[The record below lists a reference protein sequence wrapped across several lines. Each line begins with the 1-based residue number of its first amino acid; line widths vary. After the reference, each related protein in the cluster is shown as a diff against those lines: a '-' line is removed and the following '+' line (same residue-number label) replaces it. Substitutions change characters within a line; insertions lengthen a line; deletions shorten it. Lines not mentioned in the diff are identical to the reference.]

1 MSPLAS
7 CAEAFAA
14 DLALARGLSPKTV
27 EAYGRDVRA
36 FLEFLAARGK
46 TTPGAL
52 ARADVA
58 DHVGALRAA
67 GRKASTRARA
77 FVAVRE
83 FLAFLASTRAT
94 ARDLSEGLESPK
106 KNLVLPRVLD
116 EATTL
121 KILQSADGVDP
132 RSLRD
137 RAMLEFLYGCG
148 LRVSELCGLELQD
161 VVADAGVVRC
171 RGKGSKE
178 RIVPIGVP
186 AASALARYLAS
197 ARESFTRGNAAERRI
212 FLTRLGRPFTRM
224 GVFKMLR
231 ERAAAAGVDAK
242 AVSPHV
248 LRHCFATDLLAHG
261 ADVRA
266 IQEMLGHASIAT
278 TQVYTHVDRARLGT
292 VHRTYHPRADFP
304 PEEAADDATPEK
316 QGKK

>member
-1 MSPLAS
+1 MTTLAS

-14 DLALARGLSPKTV
+14 DLALARGLATKTV

-46 TTPGAL
+46 TTPEAL
-52 ARADVA
+52 VRADVA
-58 DHVGALRAA
+58 DHVGALRRA

-83 FLAFLASTRAT
+83 FLAFLASTHAT
-94 ARDLSEGLESPK
+94 AHDLSEGLEAPK

-116 EATTL
+116 ESTTL
-121 KILQSADGVDP
+121 KILQSADGVAP
-132 RSLRD
+132 RDLRD

-161 VVADAGVVRC
+161 VIADAGVVRC

-178 RIVPIGVP
+178 RIVPIGLP
-186 AASALARYLAS
+186 AAKALARYLES

-261 ADVRA
+261 ADIRA

-278 TQVYTHVDRARLGT
+278 TQIYTHVDRARLDS

-304 PEEAADDATPEK
+304 PEGPVGGPTPEK
-316 QGKK
+316 

>member
-1 MSPLAS
+1 MSSLAS

-46 TTPGAL
+46 TTPDAL
-52 ARADVA
+52 VRADVA
-58 DHVGALRAA
+58 DHVGALRAK

-83 FLAFLASTRAT
+83 FLAFLASTHAT
-94 ARDLSEGLESPK
+94 AHDLSEGLEAPK

-116 EATTL
+116 EETTL
-121 KILQSADGVDP
+121 KILQSADGVAP
-132 RSLRD
+132 RDLRD

-161 VVADAGVVRC
+161 VIADAGVVRC

-178 RIVPIGVP
+178 RIVPIGLP
-186 AASALARYLAS
+186 AAKALARYLES
-197 ARESFTRGNAAERRI
+197 ARDSFARGNAAERRI

-261 ADVRA
+261 ADIRA

-292 VHRTYHPRADFP
+292 VHRTYHPRAEFP
-304 PEEAADDATPEK
+304 PEGAAGGADPEK
-316 QGKK
+316 

>member
-1 MSPLAS
+1 MTPLEG

-36 FLEFLAARGK
+36 FLVFLKARGK
-46 TTPGAL
+46 TAPDAL
-52 ARADVA
+52 VRADVA

-77 FVAVRE
+77 FVSVR
-83 FLAFLASTRAT
+83 AFLAYLASTHAT

-106 KNLVLPRVLD
+106 KNVVLPRVLD
-116 EATTL
+116 EGTTL
-121 KILQSADGVDP
+121 KIVQAAGGATP
-132 RSLRD
+132 RDLRD

-161 VVADAGVVRC
+161 VIADAGVVRC

-178 RIVPIGVP
+178 RIVPIGLP
-186 AASALARYLAS
+186 AATALARYVAS
-197 ARESFTRGNAAERRI
+197 ARDVFARGNAAERRI

-261 ADVRA
+261 ADIRA

-278 TQVYTHVDRARLGT
+278 TQIYTHVDRARLGA

-304 PEEAADDATPEK
+304 PDEVTRGANPEK
-316 QGKK
+316 

>member
-1 MSPLAS
+1 MTSLAS

-36 FLEFLAARGK
+36 FLDFLAARGK
-46 TTPGAL
+46 MTPGAL
-52 ARADVA
+52 VRADVA
-58 DHVGALRAA
+58 DHVGALRAK

-83 FLAFLASTRAT
+83 FLAFLASTHAT
-94 ARDLSEGLESPK
+94 AHDLSEGLEAPK

-121 KILQSADGVDP
+121 KILQAADGVAP
-132 RSLRD
+132 RDLRD

-161 VVADAGVVRC
+161 VIADAGVVRC

-178 RIVPIGVP
+178 RIVPIGLP
-186 AASALARYLAS
+186 AAKALARYLES
-197 ARESFTRGNAAERRI
+197 ARESFARGNAAERRI

-261 ADVRA
+261 ADIRA

-278 TQVYTHVDRARLGT
+278 TQIYTHVDRARLDS

-304 PEEAADDATPEK
+304 PEGPVGGPTPEK
-316 QGKK
+316 

>member
-1 MSPLAS
+1 MTALES

-14 DLALARGLSPKTV
+14 DLALARGLATKTV

-46 TTPGAL
+46 TTPEAL
-52 ARADVA
+52 VRADVA

-83 FLAFLASTRAT
+83 FLAFLASTHAT
-94 ARDLSEGLESPK
+94 AHDLSEGLEAPK

-116 EATTL
+116 ESTTL
-121 KILQSADGVDP
+121 KILQSADGVAP
-132 RSLRD
+132 RDLRD

-161 VVADAGVVRC
+161 VIADAGVVRC

-178 RIVPIGVP
+178 RIVPIGLP
-186 AASALARYLAS
+186 AAKALARYLES

-261 ADVRA
+261 ADIRA

-278 TQVYTHVDRARLGT
+278 TQIYTHVDRARLDS

-304 PEEAADDATPEK
+304 PEGPVGGPAPEK
-316 QGKK
+316 

>member
-1 MSPLAS
+1 MTTLAS

-14 DLALARGLSPKTV
+14 DLALARGLATKTV

-46 TTPGAL
+46 TTPEAL
-52 ARADVA
+52 VRADVA

-83 FLAFLASTRAT
+83 FLAFLASTHAT
-94 ARDLSEGLESPK
+94 AHDLSEGLEAPK

-116 EATTL
+116 ESTTL
-121 KILQSADGVDP
+121 KILQSADGVAP
-132 RSLRD
+132 RDLRD

-161 VVADAGVVRC
+161 VIADAGVVRC

-178 RIVPIGVP
+178 RIVPIGLP
-186 AASALARYLAS
+186 AAKALARYLES
-197 ARESFTRGNAAERRI
+197 ARESFARGNAAERRI

-261 ADVRA
+261 ADIRA

-278 TQVYTHVDRARLGT
+278 TQIYTHVDRARLDS

-304 PEEAADDATPEK
+304 PEGPVGGPTPEK
-316 QGKK
+316 

>member
-1 MSPLAS
+1 MTTLAS

-14 DLALARGLSPKTV
+14 DLALARGLATKTV

-46 TTPGAL
+46 TTPEAL
-52 ARADVA
+52 VRADVA

-83 FLAFLASTRAT
+83 FLAFLASTHAT
-94 ARDLSEGLESPK
+94 AHDLSEGLEAPR

-116 EATTL
+116 ESTTL
-121 KILQSADGVDP
+121 KILQSADGVAP
-132 RSLRD
+132 RDLRD

-161 VVADAGVVRC
+161 VIADAGVVRC

-178 RIVPIGVP
+178 RIVPIGLP
-186 AASALARYLAS
+186 AAKALARYLES

-261 ADVRA
+261 ADIRA

-278 TQVYTHVDRARLGT
+278 TQIYTHVDRARLDS

-304 PEEAADDATPEK
+304 PEGPVGGPAPEK
-316 QGKK
+316 

>member
-1 MSPLAS
+1 MTTLAS

-14 DLALARGLSPKTV
+14 DLALARGLATKTV

-46 TTPGAL
+46 TTPEAL
-52 ARADVA
+52 VRADVA

-83 FLAFLASTRAT
+83 FLAFLASTHAT
-94 ARDLSEGLESPK
+94 AHDLSEGLEAPK

-121 KILQSADGVDP
+121 KILQSADGVAP
-132 RSLRD
+132 RDLRD

-161 VVADAGVVRC
+161 VIADAGVVRC

-178 RIVPIGVP
+178 RIVPIGLP
-186 AASALARYLAS
+186 AAKALARYLES

-261 ADVRA
+261 ADIRA

-278 TQVYTHVDRARLGT
+278 TQIYTHVDRARLDS

-304 PEEAADDATPEK
+304 PEGPVGGPTPEK
-316 QGKK
+316 

>member
-1 MSPLAS
+1 MKSLAS
-7 CAEAFAA
+7 CAEEFAA

-46 TTPGAL
+46 TTSDAL
-52 ARADVA
+52 VRADVT
-58 DHVGALRAA
+58 DHIGALRAK

-83 FLAFLASTRAT
+83 FLAFLASTHAT
-94 ARDLSEGLESPK
+94 AHDLSEGLEAPR

-116 EATTL
+116 EETTL
-121 KILQSADGVDP
+121 KILKSADGVEP
-132 RSLRD
+132 RDLRD

-161 VVADAGVVRC
+161 VIADAGVVRC
-171 RGKGSKE
+171 RGKGSKD
-178 RIVPIGVP
+178 RIVPVGVP
-186 AASALARYLAS
+186 AAKALMRYLES
-197 ARESFTRGNAAERRI
+197 ARETFARGNAAERRI

-261 ADVRA
+261 ADIRA

-278 TQVYTHVDRARLGT
+278 TQIYTHVDRARLGT
-292 VHRTYHPRADFP
+292 VHSTYHPRAEFP
-304 PEEAADDATPEK
+304 QNRASDGTSD
-316 QGKK
+316 GKR

>member
-1 MSPLAS
+1 MTTLAS

-14 DLALARGLSPKTV
+14 DLALARGLATKTV

-46 TTPGAL
+46 TTPEAL
-52 ARADVA
+52 VRADVA

-83 FLAFLASTRAT
+83 FLAFLASTHAT
-94 ARDLSEGLESPK
+94 AHDLSEGLEAPK

-116 EATTL
+116 ESTTL
-121 KILQSADGVDP
+121 KILQSADGVAP
-132 RSLRD
+132 RDLRD

-161 VVADAGVVRC
+161 VIADAGVVRC

-178 RIVPIGVP
+178 RIVPIGLP
-186 AASALARYLAS
+186 AAKALARYLES

-261 ADVRA
+261 ADIRA

-278 TQVYTHVDRARLGT
+278 TQIYTHVDRARLDS

-304 PEEAADDATPEK
+304 PEGPVGGPAPEK
-316 QGKK
+316 

>member
-1 MSPLAS
+1 MTALEG

-27 EAYGRDVRA
+27 EAYGRDVRK
-36 FLEFLAARGK
+36 FLAFLAARGK
-46 TTPGAL
+46 TTPDAL
-52 ARADVA
+52 VRADVA

-77 FVAVRE
+77 FVSVRE
-83 FLAFLASTRAT
+83 FLAYLASTHAT
-94 ARDLSEGLESPK
+94 PRDLSEGLEAPK
-106 KNLVLPRVLD
+106 KNVVLPRVLD
-116 EATTL
+116 EETTRR
-121 KILQSADGVDP
+121 ILESAGGSTP
-132 RSLRD
+132 RDLRD

-161 VVADAGVVRC
+161 VIADAGVVRC

-178 RIVPIGVP
+178 RIVPIGLP
-186 AASALARYLAS
+186 AATALARYVAS
-197 ARESFTRGNAAERRI
+197 ARDSFARGNAAERRI

-231 ERAAAAGVDAK
+231 ERAAAAGVDAH

-261 ADVRA
+261 ADIRA

-278 TQVYTHVDRARLGT
+278 TQVYTHVDRARLDA
-292 VHRTYHPRADFP
+292 VHRTYHPRAEFP
-304 PEEAADDATPEK
+304 PEGPVGGPEA
-316 QGKK
+316 GK

>member
-1 MSPLAS
+1 MTTLAS

-14 DLALARGLSPKTV
+14 DLALARGLSSKTV
-27 EAYGRDVRA
+27 EAYVRDVRA
-36 FLEFLAARGK
+36 FLTFLAARGK
-46 TTPGAL
+46 TTPDAL
-52 ARADVA
+52 VRADVA
-58 DHVGALRAA
+58 DHVGALRAK

-83 FLAFLASTRAT
+83 FLAFLASTHAT
-94 ARDLSEGLESPK
+94 AHDLSEGLEAPK

-116 EATTL
+116 EETTL
-121 KILQSADGVDP
+121 KILQSADGVAP
-132 RSLRD
+132 RDLRD

-161 VVADAGVVRC
+161 VIADAGVVRC

-178 RIVPIGVP
+178 RIVPIGLP
-186 AASALARYLAS
+186 AAKALARYLES
-197 ARESFTRGNAAERRI
+197 ARDSFARGNAAERRI

-261 ADVRA
+261 ADIRA

-278 TQVYTHVDRARLGT
+278 TQVYTHVDRARLDT
-292 VHRTYHPRADFP
+292 VHRTYHPRAEFP
-304 PEEAADDATPEK
+304 PEGAAGGADP
-316 QGKK
+316 GK

>member
-1 MSPLAS
+1 MTPLES
-7 CAEAFAA
+7 CAESFAA

-46 TTPGAL
+46 TAPEAL
-52 ARADVA
+52 VRADVA
-58 DHVGALRAA
+58 DHVGAMRAK

-83 FLAFLASTRAT
+83 FLAYLASTRAT
-94 ARDLSEGLESPK
+94 AHDLSEGLEAPK

-121 KILQSADGVDP
+121 KILQAADGSDP
-132 RSLRD
+132 RDLRD
-137 RAMLEFLYGCG
+137 RAMLEFLYGG
-148 LRVSELCGLELQD
+148 GRRVSELCGLELQD

-186 AASALARYLAS
+186 AATALTRYLAS
-197 ARESFTRGNAAERRI
+197 ARESFSRGNTAERRI

-231 ERAAAAGVDAK
+231 ERAAAAGVDAH

-261 ADVRA
+261 ADIRA

-292 VHRTYHPRADFP
+292 VHRTYHPRAEFP
-304 PEEAADDATPEK
+304 PEGATGGADPEK
-316 QGKK
+316 

>member
-1 MSPLAS
+1 MSSLAS

-14 DLALARGLSPKTV
+14 DLALARGLSSKTV

-36 FLEFLAARGK
+36 FLDFLAARGK
-46 TTPGAL
+46 TTPDAL
-52 ARADVA
+52 VRADVA
-58 DHVGALRAA
+58 DHVGALRAK

-83 FLAFLASTRAT
+83 FLAFLASTHAT
-94 ARDLSEGLESPK
+94 AHDLSEGLEAPK

-121 KILQSADGVDP
+121 KILQAADGVAP
-132 RSLRD
+132 RDLRD

-161 VVADAGVVRC
+161 VIADAGVVRC

-178 RIVPIGVP
+178 RIVPIGLP
-186 AASALARYLAS
+186 AAKALARYLES
-197 ARESFTRGNAAERRI
+197 ARESFARGNAAERRI

-261 ADVRA
+261 ADIRA

-292 VHRTYHPRADFP
+292 VHRTYHPRAEFP
-304 PEEAADDATPEK
+304 PEGAAGGADPEK
-316 QGKK
+316 

>member
-1 MSPLAS
+1 MKSLAS
-7 CAEAFAA
+7 CAEEFAA

-46 TTPGAL
+46 TTSDAL
-52 ARADVA
+52 VRADVT
-58 DHVGALRAA
+58 DHVGALRAK

-83 FLAFLASTRAT
+83 FLAFLASTHAT
-94 ARDLSEGLESPK
+94 AHDLSEGLEAPR

-116 EATTL
+116 EETTL
-121 KILQSADGVDP
+121 KILKSADGVEP
-132 RSLRD
+132 RDLRD

-161 VVADAGVVRC
+161 VIADAGVVRC
-171 RGKGSKE
+171 RGKGSKD
-178 RIVPIGVP
+178 RIVPVGVP
-186 AASALARYLAS
+186 AAKALMRYLES
-197 ARESFTRGNAAERRI
+197 ARETFARGNAAERRI

-261 ADVRA
+261 ADIRA

-278 TQVYTHVDRARLGT
+278 TQIYTHVDRARLGT
-292 VHRTYHPRADFP
+292 VHSTYHPRAEFP
-304 PEEAADDATPEK
+304 QNRVSDGTSG
-316 QGKK
+316 GKR

>member
-1 MSPLAS
+1 MTTLAS

-46 TTPGAL
+46 TTPDAL
-52 ARADVA
+52 VRADVA
-58 DHVGALRAA
+58 DHVGALRAK

-77 FVAVRE
+77 FVSVRE
-83 FLAFLASTRAT
+83 FLAYLASTRAT
-94 ARDLSEGLESPK
+94 TRDLSEGLESPK

-121 KILQSADGVDP
+121 KILQSADGSEP
-132 RSLRD
+132 RDLRD

-161 VVADAGVVRC
+161 VIADAGVVRC

-186 AASALARYLAS
+186 AATALARYLAS
-197 ARESFTRGNAAERRI
+197 ARDSFSRGNAAERRI

-231 ERAAAAGVDAK
+231 ERAAAAGVDAH

-261 ADVRA
+261 ADIRA

-292 VHRTYHPRADFP
+292 VHRTYHPRAEFP
-304 PEEAADDATPEK
+304 PEGATGGADPEK
-316 QGKK
+316 

>member
-1 MSPLAS
+1 MKSLAS
-7 CAEAFAA
+7 CAEEFAA

-46 TTPGAL
+46 TTSDAL
-52 ARADVA
+52 VRADVT
-58 DHVGALRAA
+58 DHVGALRAK

-83 FLAFLASTRAT
+83 FLAFLASTHAT
-94 ARDLSEGLESPK
+94 AHDLSEGLEAPR

-116 EATTL
+116 EETTL
-121 KILQSADGVDP
+121 KILKSADGVEP
-132 RSLRD
+132 RDLRD

-161 VVADAGVVRC
+161 VIADAGVVRC
-171 RGKGSKE
+171 RGKGSKD
-178 RIVPIGVP
+178 RIVPVGVP
-186 AASALARYLAS
+186 AAKALMRYLES
-197 ARESFTRGNAAERRI
+197 ARETFARGNAAERRI

-261 ADVRA
+261 ADIRA

-278 TQVYTHVDRARLGT
+278 TQIYTHVDRARLDS

-304 PEEAADDATPEK
+304 PEGPVGGPTPEK
-316 QGKK
+316 

>member
-1 MSPLAS
+1 MKSLAS
-7 CAEAFAA
+7 CAEEFAA

-46 TTPGAL
+46 TTSDAL
-52 ARADVA
+52 VRADVT
-58 DHVGALRAA
+58 DHVGALRAK

-83 FLAFLASTRAT
+83 FLAYLASTHAT
-94 ARDLSEGLESPK
+94 AHDLSEGLEAPR

-116 EATTL
+116 EETTL
-121 KILQSADGVDP
+121 KILKAADGVEP
-132 RSLRD
+132 RDLRD

-161 VVADAGVVRC
+161 VIADAGVVRC
-171 RGKGSKE
+171 RGKGSKD
-178 RIVPIGVP
+178 RIVPVGVP
-186 AASALARYLAS
+186 AAKALMRYLES
-197 ARESFTRGNAAERRI
+197 ARETFARGNAAERRI

-261 ADVRA
+261 ADIRA

-278 TQVYTHVDRARLGT
+278 TQIYTHVDRARLGT
-292 VHRTYHPRADFP
+292 VHSTYHPRAEFP
-304 PEEAADDATPEK
+304 QNGASDGMSD
-316 QGKK
+316 GKR

>member
-1 MSPLAS
+1 MTTLAS

-14 DLALARGLSPKTV
+14 DLALARGLATKTV

-46 TTPGAL
+46 TTPEAL
-52 ARADVA
+52 VRADVA

-83 FLAFLASTRAT
+83 FLAFLASTHAT
-94 ARDLSEGLESPK
+94 AHDLSEGLEAPK

-116 EATTL
+116 ESTTL
-121 KILQSADGVDP
+121 KILQSADGVAP
-132 RSLRD
+132 RDLRD

-161 VVADAGVVRC
+161 VIADAGVVRC

-178 RIVPIGVP
+178 RIVPMGLP
-186 AASALARYLAS
+186 AAKALARYLES

-261 ADVRA
+261 ADIRA

-278 TQVYTHVDRARLGT
+278 TQIYTHVDRARLDS

-304 PEEAADDATPEK
+304 PEGPVGGPTPEK
-316 QGKK
+316 

>member
-1 MSPLAS
+1 MTTLAS

-14 DLALARGLSPKTV
+14 DLALARGLATKTV

-46 TTPGAL
+46 TTPEAL
-52 ARADVA
+52 VRADVA
-58 DHVGALRAA
+58 DHVGALRAK

-83 FLAFLASTRAT
+83 FLAFLASTHAT
-94 ARDLSEGLESPK
+94 AHDLSEGLEAPK

-116 EATTL
+116 ESTTL
-121 KILQSADGVDP
+121 KILQSADGVAP
-132 RSLRD
+132 RDLRD

-161 VVADAGVVRC
+161 VIADAGVVRC

-178 RIVPIGVP
+178 RIVPIGLP
-186 AASALARYLAS
+186 AAKALARYLES

-261 ADVRA
+261 ADIRA

-278 TQVYTHVDRARLGT
+278 TQIYTHVDRARLDS

-304 PEEAADDATPEK
+304 PEGPVGGPTPEK
-316 QGKK
+316 

>member
-1 MSPLAS
+1 MKSLAS
-7 CAEAFAA
+7 CAEEFAA

-46 TTPGAL
+46 TTSDAL
-52 ARADVA
+52 VRADVT
-58 DHVGALRAA
+58 DHVGALRAK

-83 FLAFLASTRAT
+83 FLAYLASTHAT
-94 ARDLSEGLESPK
+94 AHDLSEGLEAPR

-116 EATTL
+116 EETTL
-121 KILQSADGVDP
+121 KILKSADGVEP
-132 RSLRD
+132 RDLRD

-161 VVADAGVVRC
+161 VIADAGVVRC
-171 RGKGSKE
+171 RGKGSKD
-178 RIVPIGVP
+178 RIVPVGVP
-186 AASALARYLAS
+186 AAKALMRYLES
-197 ARESFTRGNAAERRI
+197 ARETFARGNAAERRI

-261 ADVRA
+261 ADIRA

-278 TQVYTHVDRARLGT
+278 TQIYTHVDRARLGT
-292 VHRTYHPRADFP
+292 VHSTYHPRAEFP
-304 PEEAADDATPEK
+304 QNGASDGTSD
-316 QGKK
+316 GKR

>member
-1 MSPLAS
+1 MTPLEN
-7 CAEAFAA
+7 CAESFAA

-27 EAYGRDVRA
+27 EAYGRDVHA

-46 TTPGAL
+46 TAPEAL
-52 ARADVA
+52 VRADVA
-58 DHVGALRAA
+58 DHVGAMRAK

-83 FLAFLASTRAT
+83 FLAYLASTRAT
-94 ARDLSEGLESPK
+94 AHDLSEGLEAPK

-121 KILQSADGVDP
+121 KILQAADGSDP
-132 RSLRD
+132 RDLRD

-186 AASALARYLAS
+186 AATALTRYLAS
-197 ARESFTRGNAAERRI
+197 ARESFSRGNTAERRI

-231 ERAAAAGVDAK
+231 ERAAAAGVDAH

-261 ADVRA
+261 ADIRA

-278 TQVYTHVDRARLGT
+278 TQVYTHVDRARLDA
-292 VHRTYHPRADFP
+292 VHRTYHPRAEFP
-304 PEEAADDATPEK
+304 PEGAVGGSDA
-316 QGKK
+316 GK

>member
-1 MSPLAS
+1 MTSLAS

-36 FLEFLAARGK
+36 FLDFLAARGK
-46 TTPGAL
+46 TTPDAL
-52 ARADVA
+52 VRADVA

-83 FLAFLASTRAT
+83 FLAFLASTHAT
-94 ARDLSEGLESPK
+94 ASDLSEGLEAPK

-116 EATTL
+116 ERTTL
-121 KILQSADGVDP
+121 KILQSADGDDP

-161 VVADAGVVRC
+161 VIADAGVVRC

-178 RIVPIGVP
+178 RIVPVGLP
-186 AASALARYLAS
+186 AAKALARYLES
-197 ARESFTRGNAAERRI
+197 SRESFARGNAAERRI

-261 ADVRA
+261 ADIRA

-278 TQVYTHVDRARLGT
+278 TQVYTHVDRARLGA
-292 VHRTYHPRADFP
+292 VHHTYHPRAEFP
-304 PEEAADDATPEK
+304 SERTEGGVTPEK
-316 QGKK
+316 

>member
-1 MSPLAS
+1 MTSLAS

-14 DLALARGLSPKTV
+14 DLALARGLSSKTV

-36 FLEFLAARGK
+36 FLDFLAARGK
-46 TTPGAL
+46 MTPGAL
-52 ARADVA
+52 VRADVA
-58 DHVGALRAA
+58 DHVGALRAK

-83 FLAFLASTRAT
+83 FLAFLASTHAT
-94 ARDLSEGLESPK
+94 AHDLSEGLEAPK

-121 KILQSADGVDP
+121 KILQAADGVAP
-132 RSLRD
+132 RDLRD

-161 VVADAGVVRC
+161 VIADAGVVRC

-178 RIVPIGVP
+178 RIVPIGLP
-186 AASALARYLAS
+186 AAKALARYLES
-197 ARESFTRGNAAERRI
+197 ARESFARGNAAERR
-212 FLTRLGRPFTRM
+212 M
-224 GVFKMLR
+224 
-231 ERAAAAGVDAK
+231 AAAGVDAK

-261 ADVRA
+261 ADIRA

-278 TQVYTHVDRARLGT
+278 TQVYTHVDRARLDT
-292 VHRTYHPRADFP
+292 VHRTYHPRAEFP
-304 PEEAADDATPEK
+304 PEGAAVGADP
-316 QGKK
+316 GK

>member
-1 MSPLAS
+1 MTPLES
-7 CAEAFAA
+7 CAESFAA

-46 TTPGAL
+46 TAPEAL
-52 ARADVA
+52 VRADVA
-58 DHVGALRAA
+58 DHVGAMRAK

-83 FLAFLASTRAT
+83 FLAYLASTRAT
-94 ARDLSEGLESPK
+94 AHDLSEGLEAPK

-121 KILQSADGVDP
+121 KILQAADGVAP
-132 RSLRD
+132 RDLRD

-161 VVADAGVVRC
+161 VIADAGVVRC

-186 AASALARYLAS
+186 AATALTRYLAS
-197 ARESFTRGNAAERRI
+197 ARESFSRGNTAERRI

-231 ERAAAAGVDAK
+231 ERAAAAGVDAH

-261 ADVRA
+261 ADIRA

-278 TQVYTHVDRARLGT
+278 TQVYTHVDRARLDA
-292 VHRTYHPRADFP
+292 VHRTYHPRAEFP
-304 PEEAADDATPEK
+304 PEGAVDGPEA
-316 QGKK
+316 GK

>member
-1 MSPLAS
+1 MTTLAS

-14 DLALARGLSPKTV
+14 DLALARGLATKTV

-46 TTPGAL
+46 TTPEAL
-52 ARADVA
+52 VRADVA

-83 FLAFLASTRAT
+83 FLAFLASTHAT
-94 ARDLSEGLESPK
+94 AHDLSEGLEAPK

-116 EATTL
+116 ESTTL
-121 KILQSADGVDP
+121 KILQSADGVAP
-132 RSLRD
+132 RDLRD

-161 VVADAGVVRC
+161 VIADAGVVRC

-178 RIVPIGVP
+178 RIVPIGLP
-186 AASALARYLAS
+186 AAKALARYLES

-261 ADVRA
+261 ADIRA

-278 TQVYTHVDRARLGT
+278 TQIYTHVDRARLDS

-304 PEEAADDATPEK
+304 PEGTTSGADPEK
-316 QGKK
+316 

>member
-1 MSPLAS
+1 MTSLAS

-14 DLALARGLSPKTV
+14 DLALARGLSSKTV

-36 FLEFLAARGK
+36 FLDFLAARGK
-46 TTPGAL
+46 MTPGAL
-52 ARADVA
+52 VRADVA
-58 DHVGALRAA
+58 DHVGALRAK

-83 FLAFLASTRAT
+83 FLAFLASTHAT
-94 ARDLSEGLESPK
+94 AHDLSEGLEAPK

-121 KILQSADGVDP
+121 KILQAADGVAP
-132 RSLRD
+132 RDLRD

-161 VVADAGVVRC
+161 VIADAGVVRC

-178 RIVPIGVP
+178 RIVPIGLP
-186 AASALARYLAS
+186 AAKALARYLES
-197 ARESFTRGNAAERRI
+197 ARESFARGNAAERRI

-261 ADVRA
+261 ADIRA

-278 TQVYTHVDRARLGT
+278 TQVYTHVDRARLDT
-292 VHRTYHPRADFP
+292 VHRTYHPRAEFP
-304 PEEAADDATPEK
+304 PEGAAVGADP
-316 QGKK
+316 GK